1 MVVIPPKKHFLA
13 LIVLQERET
22 IMQRKID
29 QLEPFQRAIS
39 KAHLASAGISIDSL
53 EDPDKPLIAIANS
66 WNEVCPGHE
75 PLRQL
80 AAEVKKG
87 VLEAGGE
94 PIEFNTIGMCDG
106 VAQGHPGMR
115 YCLPHR
121 DLITDSCEAM
131 IVGEGVFDGVV
142 YMGSCDKIIPGML
155 NAAARINLP
164 SAIVT
169 AGPCYDE
176 IKPSQS
182 KALRAAFL
190 RGEASERDVIEGTLK
205 YYTGPGICPFLGTA
219 NTMGCLSEALGM
231 MLPYGALWPSS
242 TSQRRFSARQTGA
255 RVVELVRKGI
265 CPSDIMTQGAL
276 DNAVK
281 LLASIG
287 GSLNAMVHLPALAH
301 ELGLEVTWDKVADIT
316 SHTPVVCN
324 VVPNG
329 DISCIN
335 LYKAG
340 GVPAVLKTIEG
351 DLDTSAMTV
360 TGRTLGENL
369 DRDVPVDRSVIRT
382 QDDSDSVCNGIQ
394 VLYGNL
400 APEGALVKTSA
411 VPAEQHVWTGKAQV
425 FESEE
430 EAFAAYNAHAIKP
443 GTGVVVRYEGPKGG
457 PGMKELHR
465 VTEIM
470 KGIPNSAVI
479 TDGRFS
485 GASGGL
491 SVGYLCP
498 EAFEGGTIALVRD
511 GDEIHVD
518 LNKNL
523 IELNVS
529 DEELSA
535 RRASWEPVI
544 HENGGHLL
552 ERYSK
557 QVASAKTGAV
567 LS

>member
-1 MVVIPPKKHFLA
+1 ML
-13 LIVLQERET
+13 
-22 IMQRKID
+22 RKID

-39 KAHLASAGISIDSL
+39 KAHLASAGVSVDSL
-53 EDPDKPLIAIANS
+53 ENPDKPLIAIANS

-87 VLEAGGE
+87 ILEAGGE

-106 VAQGHPGMR
+106 IAQGHPGMR
-115 YCLPHR
+115 YCLPHL

-176 IKPSQS
+176 IKPSES
-182 KALRAAFL
+182 KALRARFL
-190 RGEASERDVIEGTLK
+190 RGEATEREVIEGTLK
-205 YYTGPGICPFLGTA
+205 YYTGPGVCPFLGTA
-219 NTMGCLSEALGM
+219 NTMACLSEGLGM

-255 RVVELVRKGI
+255 RVVDMVRKDI
-265 CPSDIMTQGAL
+265 KPSDIMTQAAL
-276 DNAVK
+276 DNTVK

-287 GSLNAMVHLPALAH
+287 GSLNALVHLPALAH
-301 ELGLEVTWDKVADIT
+301 ELDLEVTWDMVADIT

-340 GVPAVLKTIEG
+340 GVPAVLKTIEK
-351 DLDTSAMTV
+351 DLDVSVMTV
-360 TGRTLGENL
+360 TGKTLGENL
-369 DRDVPVDRSVIRT
+369 DRDVPIDRSVIRT
-382 QDDSDSVCNGIQ
+382 QDDPASVCNGIQ

-400 APEGALVKTSA
+400 APDGALVKTSA

-425 FESEE
+425 FNSEE
-430 EAFAAYNAHAIKP
+430 EAFAAYDKHLIKE

-498 EAFEGGTIALVRD
+498 EALDGGAIALVED
-511 GDEIHVD
+511 GDEIHID
-518 LNKNL
+518 LSKNL
-523 IELNVS
+523 IQLNVS
-529 DEELSA
+529 DEELDR
-535 RRASWEPVI
+535 RRAAWKPVI
-544 HENGGHLL
+544 RENGGHLL
-552 ERYSK
+552 KRYAE
-557 QVASAKTGAV
+557 QVDTAKTGAV
-567 LS
+567 LR

>member
-1 MVVIPPKKHFLA
+1 
-13 LIVLQERET
+13 
-22 IMQRKID
+22 MQRAID
-29 QLEPFQRAIS
+29 KLEPFQRTIS
-39 KAHLASAGISIDSL
+39 KAHLAAAGVSIDSL
-53 EDPDKPLIAIANS
+53 ENPDKPLIAIANS
-66 WNEVCPGHE
+66 WNELCPGHE

-87 VLEAGGE
+87 ILEAGGE

-106 VAQGHPGMR
+106 VAQGHAGMR

-131 IVGEGVFDGVV
+131 IVGEGCFDGVV

-155 NAAARINLP
+155 MAAARIDLP
-164 SAIVT
+164 AAIVT

-176 IKPSQS
+176 IKPSES
-182 KALRAAFL
+182 KALRARFL
-190 RGEASERDVIEGTLK
+190 AGKATEREVIEGTLR

-219 NTMGCLSEALGM
+219 NTMGCLCEGLGM

-242 TSQRRFSARQTGA
+242 TSQRRFSARRTGA
-255 RVVELVRKGI
+255 AVVDLVRRNIK
-265 CPSDIMTQGAL
+265 PSDIMTQSAI
-276 DNAVK
+276 DNAVA

-287 GSLNAMVHLPALAH
+287 GSLNALIHLPALAD
-301 ELGLEVTWDKVADIT
+301 ELGLECTWAKVAEVT

-340 GVPAVLKTIEG
+340 GIPAILKTIEAS
-351 DLDTSAMTV
+351 LDTSVMTV
-360 TGRTLGENL
+360 SGKTMASELAG
-369 DRDVPVDRSVIRT
+369 DIPVDRSVIRT
-382 QDDSDSVCNGIQ
+382 QDDPASVANGIQ

-411 VPAEQHVWTGKAQV
+411 VPASQHVWSGPAMV
-425 FESEE
+425 FNSED
-430 EAFAAYNAHAIKP
+430 EAFAAYNEHRIAA

-470 KGIPNSAVI
+470 KGIPSSAVI

-498 EAFEGGTIALVRD
+498 EALDGAPIALVED
-511 GDEIHVD
+511 GDIIRVD
-518 LNKNL
+518 LSQNL
-523 IELNVS
+523 IELEV
-529 DEELSA
+529 DEAELER
-535 RRASWEPVI
+535 RRAVWRPVI
-544 HENGGHLL
+544 HENGGRLL
-552 ERYSK
+552 ARYAR
-557 QVASAKTGAV
+557 QVGSAKTGAV
-567 LS
+567 TR

>member
-1 MVVIPPKKHFLA
+1 
-13 LIVLQERET
+13 
-22 IMQRKID
+22 MQRKID

-182 KALRAAFL
+182 KVLRAAFL

-369 DRDVPVDRSVIRT
+369 DWDVPVDRSVIRT

-511 GDEIHVD
+511 CDEIHVD

>member
-1 MVVIPPKKHFLA
+1 
-13 LIVLQERET
+13 
-22 IMQRKID
+22 MQRKID

-205 YYTGPGICPFLGTA
+205 YYTGPGVCPFLGTA

-255 RVVELVRKGI
+255 RVVDLVRKGI

-316 SHTPVVCN
+316 SRTPVVCN

-535 RRASWEPVI
+535 RRASWEPVV

>member
-1 MVVIPPKKHFLA
+1 
-13 LIVLQERET
+13 
-22 IMQRKID
+22 MQRAID
-29 QLEPFQRAIS
+29 KLEPFQRAIS
-39 KAHLASAGISIDSL
+39 KAHLASAGVSIDSL
-53 EDPDKPLIAIANS
+53 EDPNKPIIAIANS

-87 VLEAGGE
+87 ILEAGGE

-106 VAQGHPGMR
+106 IAQGHPGMR

-121 DLITDSCEAM
+121 EIITDSCEAM

-164 SAIVT
+164 AALVT

-176 IKPSQS
+176 IKPSES
-182 KALRAAFL
+182 KALRARFL
-190 RGEASERDVIEGTLK
+190 RGEATEREVIEGTLK

-219 NTMGCLSEALGM
+219 NTMGCLTEALGM

-255 RVVELVRKGI
+255 AVVELVRRGI
-265 CPSDIMTQGAL
+265 RPSDIMTQAAL

-281 LLASIG
+281 VLASIG
-287 GSLNAMVHLPALAH
+287 GSLNALVHLPALAH
-301 ELGLEVTWDKVADIT
+301 ELGLSVTWDQVADVT
-316 SHTPVVCN
+316 SHTPVICN

-340 GVPAVLKTIEG
+340 GVPAVLKTIES
-351 DLDTSAMTV
+351 DLDGSVLTV
-360 TGRTLGENL
+360 TGKTLAQNL
-369 DRDVPVDRSVIRT
+369 DRDVPCDRSVIRT
-382 QDDSDSVCNGIQ
+382 QDDPASVCNGIQ

-411 VPAEQHVWTGKAQV
+411 VPADLHVWTGKAQV
-425 FESEE
+425 FNSEE
-430 EAFAAYNAHAIKP
+430 EAFAAYDKHLIKP

-498 EAFEGGTIALVRD
+498 EALDGGAIALVQG
-511 GDEIHVD
+511 GDEIHID
-518 LNKNL
+518 LSQNL
-523 IELNVS
+523 IELHVS
-529 DEELSA
+529 DEELAA
-535 RRASWEPVI
+535 RKAAWTPVI
-544 HENGGHLL
+544 RENGGHVLK
-552 ERYSK
+552 RYAA

-567 LS
+567 LDA

>member
-1 MVVIPPKKHFLA
+1 
-13 LIVLQERET
+13 
-22 IMQRKID
+22 MQRKID

-39 KAHLASAGISIDSL
+39 KAHLASAGIAIDSL

-182 KALRAAFL
+182 KVLRAAFL

-369 DRDVPVDRSVIRT
+369 DWDVPVDRSVIRT

-511 GDEIHVD
+511 CDEIHVD

>member
-1 MVVIPPKKHFLA
+1 ML
-13 LIVLQERET
+13 
-22 IMQRKID
+22 RKID

-39 KAHLASAGISIDSL
+39 KAHLASAGVSVDSL
-53 EDPDKPLIAIANS
+53 ENPDKPLIAIANS

-87 VLEAGGE
+87 ILEAGGE

-106 VAQGHPGMR
+106 IAQGHPGMR

-176 IKPSQS
+176 IKPSES
-182 KALRAAFL
+182 KALRARFL
-190 RGEASERDVIEGTLK
+190 RGEATEREVIEGTLK
-205 YYTGPGICPFLGTA
+205 YYTGPGVCPFLGTA
-219 NTMGCLSEALGM
+219 NTMACLSEGLGM

-255 RVVELVRKGI
+255 RVVDMVRKDI
-265 CPSDIMTQGAL
+265 KPSDIMTQAAL
-276 DNAVK
+276 DNTVK

-287 GSLNAMVHLPALAH
+287 GSLNALVHLPALAH
-301 ELGLEVTWDKVADIT
+301 ELDLEVTWDMVADIT

-340 GVPAVLKTIEG
+340 GVPAVLKTIEK
-351 DLDTSAMTV
+351 DLDVSVMTV
-360 TGRTLGENL
+360 TGKTLGENL
-369 DRDVPVDRSVIRT
+369 DRDVPIDRSVIRT
-382 QDDSDSVCNGIQ
+382 QDDPASVCNGIQ

-400 APEGALVKTSA
+400 APDGALVKTSA

-425 FESEE
+425 FNSEE
-430 EAFAAYNAHAIKP
+430 EAFAAYDKHLIKE

-498 EAFEGGTIALVRD
+498 EALDGGAIALVED
-511 GDEIHVD
+511 GDEIHID
-518 LNKNL
+518 LSKNL
-523 IELNVS
+523 IQLNVS
-529 DEELSA
+529 DEELDR
-535 RRASWEPVI
+535 RRAAWKPAI
-544 HENGGHLL
+544 RENGGHLL
-552 ERYSK
+552 KRYAE
-557 QVASAKTGAV
+557 QVDTAKTGAV
-567 LS
+567 LR

>member
-1 MVVIPPKKHFLA
+1 ML
-13 LIVLQERET
+13 
-22 IMQRKID
+22 RKID

-39 KAHLASAGISIDSL
+39 KAHLASAGVSVDSL
-53 EDPDKPLIAIANS
+53 ENPDKPLIAIANS

-87 VLEAGGE
+87 ILEAGGE

-106 VAQGHPGMR
+106 IAQGHPGMR

-176 IKPSQS
+176 IKPSES
-182 KALRAAFL
+182 KALRARFL
-190 RGEASERDVIEGTLK
+190 RGEATEREVIEGTLK
-205 YYTGPGICPFLGTA
+205 YYTGPGVCPFLGTA
-219 NTMGCLSEALGM
+219 NTMACLSEGLGM

-255 RVVELVRKGI
+255 RVVDMVRKDI
-265 CPSDIMTQGAL
+265 KPSDIMTQAAL
-276 DNAVK
+276 DNTVK

-287 GSLNAMVHLPALAH
+287 GSLNALVHLPALAH
-301 ELGLEVTWDKVADIT
+301 ELDLEVTWDMVADIT

-340 GVPAVLKTIEG
+340 GVPAVLKTIEK
-351 DLDTSAMTV
+351 DLDVSVMTV
-360 TGRTLGENL
+360 TGKTLGENL
-369 DRDVPVDRSVIRT
+369 DRDLPIDRSVIRT
-382 QDDSDSVCNGIQ
+382 QDDPASVCNGIQ

-400 APEGALVKTSA
+400 APDGALVKTSA

-425 FESEE
+425 FNSEE
-430 EAFAAYNAHAIKP
+430 EAFAAYDKHLIKE

-498 EAFEGGTIALVRD
+498 EALDGGAIALVED
-511 GDEIHVD
+511 GDEIHID
-518 LNKNL
+518 LSKNL
-523 IELNVS
+523 IQLNVS
-529 DEELSA
+529 DEELDR
-535 RRASWEPVI
+535 RRAAWKPVI
-544 HENGGHLL
+544 RENGGHLL
-552 ERYSK
+552 KRYAE
-557 QVASAKTGAV
+557 QVDTAKTGAV
-567 LS
+567 LR

>member
-1 MVVIPPKKHFLA
+1 ML
-13 LIVLQERET
+13 
-22 IMQRKID
+22 RKID

-39 KAHLASAGISIDSL
+39 KAHLASAGVSVDSL
-53 EDPDKPLIAIANS
+53 ENPDKPLIAIANS

-87 VLEAGGE
+87 ILEAGGE

-106 VAQGHPGMR
+106 IAQGHPGMR

-176 IKPSQS
+176 IKPSES
-182 KALRAAFL
+182 KALRARFL
-190 RGEASERDVIEGTLK
+190 RGEATEREVIEGTLK
-205 YYTGPGICPFLGTA
+205 YYTGPGVCPFLGTA
-219 NTMGCLSEALGM
+219 NTMACLSEGLGM

-255 RVVELVRKGI
+255 RVVDMVRKDI
-265 CPSDIMTQGAL
+265 KPSDIMTQAAL
-276 DNAVK
+276 DNTVK

-287 GSLNAMVHLPALAH
+287 GSLNALVHLPALAH
-301 ELGLEVTWDKVADIT
+301 ELDLEVTWDMVADIT

-340 GVPAVLKTIEG
+340 GVPAVLKTIEK
-351 DLDTSAMTV
+351 DLDVSVMTV
-360 TGRTLGENL
+360 TGKTLGENL
-369 DRDVPVDRSVIRT
+369 DRDLPIDRSVIRT
-382 QDDSDSVCNGIQ
+382 QDDPASVCNGIQ

-400 APEGALVKTSA
+400 APDGALVKTSA

-425 FESEE
+425 FNSEE
-430 EAFAAYNAHAIKP
+430 EAFAAYDKHLIKE

-498 EAFEGGTIALVRD
+498 EALDGGAIALVED
-511 GDEIHVD
+511 GDEIHID
-518 LNKNL
+518 LSKNL
-523 IELNVS
+523 IQLNVS
-529 DEELSA
+529 DEELDR
-535 RRASWEPVI
+535 RRAAWKPVVR
-544 HENGGHLL
+544 ENGGHLL
-552 ERYSK
+552 KRYAE
-557 QVASAKTGAV
+557 QVDTAKTGAV
-567 LS
+567 LR